1 MTLWEA
7 ALIFIA
13 GIGAGTINTVV
24 GSGTLI
30 TFPTLVA
37 LGMPPVTANV
47 TNTVGLFPGAF
58 VGAWGYR
65 RELTGQRQRAI
76 WLGAASVVGAVGGA
90 ILLLKL
96 PASAFD
102 AIVPALIVAALLLVI
117 FGRRITRAMAR
128 SDHRPGSRT
137 TPLLWALVLGSGV
150 YGGYFGAGQGILLM
164 GLFGVLLAE
173 PIQRQNALK
182 NLLAGMVNMVAA
194 IVFIATAHIDWA
206 AAGIIVV
213 GSMIGGYTGARVGRR
228 IPAPV
233 LRAIIVVVG
242 TIAVVK
248 LVWF

>member
-1 MTLWEA
+1 MTLWEFV
-7 ALIFIA
+7 LIFIA
-13 GIGAGTINTVV
+13 GVGAGTINAVV

-58 VGAWGYR
+58 VSAWGYR
-65 RELTGQRQRAI
+65 RELAGQRDRAI
-76 WLGAASVVGAVGGA
+76 RLGTASVIGAIIGAV
-90 ILLLKL
+90 LLLVL

-102 AIVPALIVAALLLVI
+102 AIVPALIIIALLLVI
-117 FGRRITRAMAR
+117 FGKRITRAMAKADR
-128 SDHRPGSRT
+128 RPSSRV
-137 TPLLWALVLGSGV
+137 TPLLWITILATGM

-194 IVFIATAHIDWA
+194 IVFMTTADIDWPV
-206 AAGIIVV
+206 AGVIVL
-213 GSMIGGYTGARVGRR
+213 GSVIGGYTGARFGRR
-228 IPAPV
+228 IAAPA
-233 LRAIIVVVG
+233 LRTIIVIVG
-242 TIAVVK
+242 SIAVVK
-248 LVWF
+248 LLWL